1 MKLRDTLLGL
11 LVLGLVAAGVLWAR
25 GRNRPRETGPVDAAP
40 DRQAVDPAA
49 EAALP
54 DVTLADA
61 SVDLGDAK
69 VVLSAD
75 RPVVAFAKSRFRVR
89 AEKGGRA
96 VPIGDGS
103 LSFEMAMPMGDHRYA
118 LVGGEDGWHVAE
130 VVLPMCG
137 SGKRTWFATVEG
149 NVGGGPR
156 TARFR
161 IDLTPPAD
169 AAAPPPAPAP

>member
-11 LVLGLVAAGVLWAR
+11 LVLGAVLGGVLWAR
-25 GRNRPRETGPVDAAP
+25 SRSGAGNAPADVPGSAPAAAP
-40 DRQAVDPAA
+40 VDPAT
-49 EAALP
+49 LP
-54 DVTLADA
+54 DATLADA
-61 SVDLGDAK
+61 SVDLGDVR

-89 AEKGGRA
+89 AEKDGAA
-96 VPIGDGS
+96 VPIGDGH

-130 VVLPMCG
+130 VLLPMCK
-137 SGKRTWFATVEG
+137 SGKRTWFATLEG
-149 NVGGGPR
+149 NVAGQAR

-161 IDLTPPAD
+161 IDLTPAAE
-169 AAAPPPAPAP
+169 AAAPPPTPAP